1 MSQDFLSQ
9 EEVDSLL
16 RGVESPSLS
25 KKNVL
30 QMLTIEL
37 QQAKE
42 LVIGTEYRIKALE
55 YAIGLVRGMK

>member
-9 EEVDSLL
+9 EEVDGLL

>member
-1 MSQDFLSQ
+1 MTQDFLSQ
-9 EEVDSLL
+9 EEVDNLL
-16 RGVESPSLS
+16 GGVDPAIT

-55 YAIGLVRGMK
+55 YALGLVKGMK